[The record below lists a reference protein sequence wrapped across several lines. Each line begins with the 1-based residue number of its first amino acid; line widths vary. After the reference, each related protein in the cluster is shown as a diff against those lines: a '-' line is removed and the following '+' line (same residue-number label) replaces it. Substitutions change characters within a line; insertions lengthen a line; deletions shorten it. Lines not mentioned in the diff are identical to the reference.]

1 MLITAL
7 MVLSLC
13 CRHIAGRIA
22 APLPAK
28 PGAKA
33 AAKMP
38 CNRAGEPCP
47 ITRNGGVDR
56 MPPCIGRRHRL
67 AEMKP
72 HGGINVTIGGKG
84 KAAINPQA
92 DGWPQNHQAVA

>member
-1 MLITAL
+1 

-47 ITRNGGVDR
+47 ITRNGGGQDAT
-56 MPPCIGRRHRL
+56 MHRPTPQTSGDE
-67 AEMKP
+67 AAW
-72 HGGINVTIGGKG
+72 GINVTIGGKG